1 MGRSENR
8 TDWTRASR
16 LIDIQVG
23 SSPIS
28 PTRGRNCL
36 DDSPSQYG
44 PRSTAGSPRPRR
56 LGSVRPWPRWP
67 LGPARV
73 VHLHRRAGFAATWRE
88 LQRDLSSG
96 PDASID
102 RLLSGTARGE
112 GVPTDFA
119 AIADKLVESGS
130 KDIGRLQAWW
140 VYRMVAGPDPLG
152 ERLALFWHDHF
163 ATSAGKVGPLV
174 RRQNEIFREF
184 ARALTASCSNASFMT
199 RPCSSGSMPMRTR
212 AGSPMRTW
220 RELMELFTIGVGNY
234 TETDVKEA
242 ARVLTGWTV
251 EDGRLND
258 DPLRHDDGEKTVL
271 AHRGRWHGDDLI
283 AMLIDHPATARR
295 LAERICR
302 LLLGEAS
309 IPGDDV
315 AALAAGMR
323 ERNLDV
329 GWAVETVLRLRRFF
343 AREQPGPAH
352 PWASGVRRW
361 GCPCPGGVQPA
372 SQHPG
377 PGRVG
382 RVVGAESVLST
393 ERWRLGGRPRLADDA
408 ERSAVRVCGRPRRR
422 TAHRTTRAGRCPSSG
437 GAHGRDGGLGDQV
450 AFFAELVTGRSPSPA
465 WRDQIVAAVTRSRAA
480 QPEAAR
486 RAITLILASP
496 LAQLA

>member
-1 MGRSENR
+1 MTLHLN
-8 TDWTRASR
+8 TDRDPLREA
-16 LIDIQVG
+16 
-23 SSPIS
+23 
-28 PTRGRNCL
+28 RGPAGWDRYVPGP
-36 DDSPSQYG
+36 DD
-44 PRSTAGSPRPRR
+44 
-56 LGSVRPWPRWP
+56 PWD
-67 LGPARV
+67 LARV

-199 RPCSSGSMPMRTR
+199 RPCSSGSMPMRTC
-212 AGSPMRTW
+212 AGSPMRTL

-271 AHRGRWHGDDLI
+271 AHRGRWRGDDLI

-315 AALAAGMR
+315 AALAAGVR

-329 GWAVETVLRLRRFF
+329 GWAVETVLRSRRFF
-343 AREQPGPAH
+343 ARDSLGRRH
-352 PWASGVRRW
+352 SLGLRSSSLGLSVPWRCSTRFPTPWSWPSGQSRW
-361 GCPCPGGVQPA
+361 GRIC
-372 SQHPG
+372 SI
-377 PGRVG
+377 
-382 RVVGAESVLST
+382 
-393 ERWRLGGRPRLADDA
+393 
-408 ERSAVRVCGRPRRR
+408 
-422 TAHRTTRAGRCPSSG
+422 HRTLAAGR
-437 GAHGRDGGLGDQV
+437 
-450 AFFAELVTGRSPSPA
+450 
-465 WRDQIVAAVTRSRAA
+465 AAA
-480 QPEAAR
+480 PG
-486 RAITLILASP
+486 
-496 LAQLA
+496 